1 MALDPSILA
10 ALSAGAKTSN
20 TAQDWE
26 QWRSSTGERKG
37 AWNLGQS
44 IIDILATGG
53 YATAGLTQR
62 IGQGVA
68 EAQRGDVGGAIASLN
83 PFGLL
88 AGTVEGVTNRRT
100 YSDNLKDL
108 GVDDTTATWLG
119 LALDIGLDPTT
130 YITGGTL
137 AGVKGAVQAGKGI
150 SKLDDSQKMGN
161 LLSGIASGYNKGKAN
176 YKVTT
181 TERKLNRLTK
191 DPARARTQAKLDERI
206 KKAGEIVTPVE
217 ISAGLPKPGATALRV
232 ATASGK
238 LEGELDLAPALTREE
253 AAAPTV
259 TERIVAKEEKVAK
272 PQKESPDE
280 AGLLAQET
288 KDTLAAQAKTIK
300 DLNNFVKGIV
310 KPGAAVAD
318 IGAFNKSKST
328 FLQKVSKVSGKEVAS
343 LKTASGEI
351 MAVSAA
357 DLNRYVVRPGL
368 IAGAKADLY
377 EKILSAPAIIP
388 EALTS
393 LRSKVG
399 ATPTI
404 DDLVYLISDRAT
416 ASVIREQA
424 ISAFEASKSAM
435 QVAETSLPANR
446 SWVEGIVSADDAG
459 DAARGL
465 IDWIYP
471 SLRKSNATAYKAIA
485 EAVEKALEKKLK
497 AASKNT
503 LSADQVEKIVADFI
517 ENDLAKIVNNIKATD
532 IAKLIGDGNT
542 YADLADFTAALQSG
556 RQTLTKEMKDALAN
570 ILGVPV
576 RSSKK
581 SLVEAINNVDTG
593 LLAAIPG
600 AEATAVTKGATKLE
614 NAIEAAGISGAS
626 EIAAKIDAITGGD
639 PAALPV
645 AVNTFAEN
653 SAREFVAHV
662 SQFPQT
668 FLTAVFD
675 LLKGKKGLYNRAS
688 EQIETLAEKA
698 GLSREEVFAELA
710 SGRIGIVTDFAKEF
724 SPEGAVR
731 LKELGSEGLI
741 DIYNAAFDLKGYK
754 SKGKKEL
761 QAAAEKERDLLLAA
775 TLFFRAAGVPVRS
788 IETAFGAILRA
799 GKDTP
804 PARSSTTFVDIFDL
818 LLKQNPDL
826 AIELRKVRGTPKMAG
841 KYGYGNFL
849 PTQIEEAWL
858 RADEILSAMKPEDLQ
873 NIAKGSDKWNEIRKA
888 LDNRIAREEGKLVQ
902 KPANHVLYAESSA
915 AAKASIEKTSDDFVD
930 FIIKNHAVLKEL
942 SNGREALIEAAYGAE
957 ISTRV
962 SSIMSRLIDYGTQI
976 NRFKAIAREAR
987 KGTPGEKIEV
997 EFAANMQTITADI
1010 ANLLNELKSVYG
1022 DPDLAL
1028 SMYGHFKSSLL
1039 NPGTRGGIA
1048 QTNSVLRNLWREM
1061 DNNVAVSTAMESVPK
1076 NARNSQKAVPSRTKE
1091 LAKVRDQESAI
1102 AGEATVGKA
1111 VPGAEEVSETS
1122 QEIANLTV
1130 NAMANP
1136 QGRLRNLALAF
1147 NGSYVMGPLVKAFLN
1162 AKEHRVFSW
1171 LRLDSLVIKEYSRRY
1186 KGKQA
1191 EVRAAFKALQEFKK
1205 EAAETAEDLVLRDWL
1220 AGRGVDSQ
1228 LVEDLDIMMSNLFG
1242 DEKIFGLVKSNAIF
1256 PSELANELSKLGI
1269 GGEVITKLKM
1279 TGDDAVE
1286 IETFWHNI
1294 DVGDNDVFGLVNATM
1309 MAVNKVAANI
1319 ELGNNFYRMLG
1330 RTQDELVTAGED
1342 LAQWGRINVEE
1353 SGFIGKL
1360 IGDTEKLFHVDDIKR
1375 LSAAERYLQSTETLS
1390 VGALQNIVDISDR
1403 MTYVLKST
1411 QTLIRPGHWVV
1422 SFVGEAAMNA
1432 LAGVGL
1438 RHYHKG
1444 TRILGKF
1451 RPGNYDNTGDP
1462 MRSLA
1467 ELQATKGFR
1476 IKEDEFAEV
1485 FWNNPITGKRE
1496 YLTDEDTFTLAEKLG
1511 MLISPGG
1518 SGVEDFLVSQKTLA
1532 SQSYGKWHK
1541 GMNVLA
1547 VGASYRDNAFRLP
1560 HFIHELERVTGA
1572 KTLEEAAARAAAEVI
1587 RWHPTSGNLSAFEK
1601 KYMRRLVY
1609 FYTWQRTALTTV
1621 IGRVLEVPGLATV
1634 PSKIQYAFAD
1644 ANGFDPESFGDPWDP
1659 DGIYA
1664 SWYTGQLW
1672 GPQFQGPGGDS
1683 DPWGIQP
1690 AIQPIDVIGQVF
1702 KPFTLQPG
1710 QSPIDSMMQGV
1721 NDVFSGNLNPVLKTI
1736 IESSAQSRL
1745 GEGGDLPSPTEYL
1758 INQVGLINTLS
1769 KVSGIGQDPNPYET
1783 PQEKSEKDF
1792 RLWLNLLLGQRLTDY
1807 RTPSSDYRWTVD
1819 QQEIAQRLS
1828 GR

>member
-26 QWRSSTGERKG
+26 QWRGSTGERQG

-44 IIDILATGG
+44 IIDILSTGG
-53 YATAGLTQR
+53 YATAGLTNK
-62 IGQGVA
+62 IGQNIAAV
-68 EAQRGDVGGAIASLN
+68 QRGEVGGFLDLIN
-83 PFGLL
+83 PLSVPG
-88 AGTVEGVTNRRT
+88 AMAKGVIDRRT
-100 YSDNLKDL
+100 YSENLKDL

-137 AGVKGAVQAGKGI
+137 AGVKGAVQAGKGV
-150 SKLDDSQKMGN
+150 SKLSDSQKMGN
-161 LLSGIASGYNKGKAN
+161 LLSGIASGYSKGKAN
-176 YKVTT
+176 YKITA

-191 DPARARTQAKLDERI
+191 DPARARAQAKLEKQI
-206 KKAGEIVTPVE
+206 KKADKIVTPVE

-238 LEGELDLAPALTREE
+238 LEGEFDLAPAFTREE
-253 AAAPTV
+253 AIAPTT
-259 TERIVAKEEKVAK
+259 TERIVAKEEKIAK

-280 AGLLAQET
+280 ADLVAQET
-288 KDTLAAQAKTIK
+288 KDALAAGAKTIK

-318 IGAFNKSKST
+318 LAAFNKSRST
-328 FLQKVSKVSGKEVAS
+328 FLQKVSNVGGKEVAG
-343 LKTASGEI
+343 LKASSGEI
-351 MAVSAA
+351 ISVKAS
-357 DLNRYVVRPGL
+357 DLNRYVERPAT
-368 IAGAKADLY
+368 AGKNADLY
-377 EKILSAPAIIP
+377 EKVLSAPAVIP

-393 LRSKVG
+393 LRSAVG
-399 ATPTI
+399 ETPTI

-416 ASVIREQA
+416 PTVIKEQA
-424 ISAFEASKSAM
+424 VRAFEESKSAI

-471 SLRKSNATAYKAIA
+471 SLRKSNTTAYKAIS

-497 AASKNT
+497 AAGKSA
-503 LSADQVEKIVADFI
+503 LSADQIEKIIADFI

-532 IAKLIGDGNT
+532 IAKLIGNGDT
-542 YADLADFTAALQSG
+542 YTDLADFTAALQSG
-556 RQTLTKEMKDALAN
+556 KQTLTKEMKDALAS
-570 ILGVPV
+570 ILGAAV

-581 SLVEAINNVDTG
+581 SLIEEKNNVDTG

-600 AEATAVTKGATKLE
+600 AEATAITKGATKLE
-614 NAIEAAGISGAS
+614 NAIEATGISGAS
-626 EIAAKIDAITGGD
+626 EITAKIDAATGGD

-653 SAREFVAHV
+653 SAREFIDHI
-662 SQFPQT
+662 SQFKPT

-675 LLKGKKGLYNRAS
+675 LLKGKKGLYNRTS
-688 EQIETLAEKA
+688 ELIETLAEKA

-710 SGRIGIVTDFAKEF
+710 SGRIGVVTDFAEEF
-724 SPEGAVR
+724 SSEGAVR
-731 LKELGSEGLI
+731 LKEVGSEGLI
-741 DIYNAAFDLKGYK
+741 DIYNAAFDLQGYK
-754 SKGKKEL
+754 SKGKKDLL
-761 QAAAEKERDLLLAA
+761 QAAEKERDLLLAA

-788 IETAFGAILRA
+788 IETAFGVALRA

-804 PARSSTTFVDIFDL
+804 PARSSTTFVDIFEL
-818 LLKQNPDL
+818 LLKQDSDL

-858 RADEILSAMKPEDLQ
+858 RADEILSAMEPEALQ
-873 NIAKGSDKWNEIRKA
+873 NIAKGSDEWNEIRKA

-915 AAKASIEKTSDDFVD
+915 AAKASIEKTSDAFVD

-942 SNGREALIEAAYGAE
+942 SSGREALISAAYGAE
-957 ISTRV
+957 VSTQV

-1010 ANLLNELKSVYG
+1010 ANLLNELKSAYG
-1022 DPDLAL
+1022 DPALAL

-1039 NPGTRGGIA
+1039 NPGTRGGVA
-1048 QTNSVLRNLWREM
+1048 ETNAVLRNLWREM

-1076 NARNSQKAVPSRTKE
+1076 NARNSQRAVPSRTKE

-1102 AGEATVGKA
+1102 AGEATAGKA
-1111 VPGAEEVSETS
+1111 VPGAEEISENS
-1122 QEIANLTV
+1122 QEIANLTI
-1130 NAMANP
+1130 NAMTKP
-1136 QGRLRNLALAF
+1136 EGRLRNLALAF
-1147 NGSYVMGPLVKAFLN
+1147 NGSYVMGPLIKAFLN

-1191 EVRAAFKALQEFKK
+1191 EVKAAFKALQEFKK

-1242 DEKIFGLVKSNAIF
+1242 DEKIFGLVKANAIF

-1294 DVGDNDVFGLVNATM
+1294 DIGDNDVFGLVNATM

-1330 RTQDELVTAGED
+1330 RTKDELVTAGED

-1375 LSAAERYLQSTETLS
+1375 LSAAERYLESTETLS
-1390 VGALQNIVDISDR
+1390 VGALQNVVDISDR

-1422 SFVGEAAMNA
+1422 SVVGEAAMNA

-1444 TRILGKF
+1444 TRILGKL

-1476 IKEDEFAEV
+1476 IKEDEFAEA

-1496 YLTDEDTFTLAEKLG
+1496 YLTDENVFALAEKLG

-1572 KTLEEAAARAAAEVI
+1572 KSLEEAASRAASEVI

-1659 DGIYA
+1659 DGVYA

-1672 GPQFQGPGGDS
+1672 GPQFQGPGGPGDA
-1683 DPWGIQP
+1683 WGIQP
-1690 AIQPIDVIGQVF
+1690 AVQPIDVIGQVF